1 MPLILC
7 AGISTKMAM
16 PRPSGKALRIA
27 QETIP
32 GLRGYP
38 SKKATGA
45 RLRVKKSVEEMQTAE
60 ILDPGNIKMRNF
72 T

>member
-1 MPLILC
+1 
-7 AGISTKMAM
+7 MAM

-32 GLRGYP
+32 GLRGHP

-45 RLRVKKSVEEMQTAE
+45 RLRRKDTVEVMQTEA
-60 ILDPGNIKMRNF
+60 ILDPGQIKMRNYR
-72 T
+72 